1 MRYSYVTLPDEM
13 YVSHTEM
20 YPNGQVSVHFEQY
33 NTPEG
38 IRELDI
44 LVPSLYIQYS
54 RGFSAQMI
62 ESIINYARNNSELI
76 CHLAKVGGFDAACH

>member
-1 MRYSYVTLPDEM
+1 MRYEYVTLPDEL

-44 LVPSLYIQYS
+44 LVPSLHIQFC
-54 RGFSAQMI
+54 RGFSAKYI
-62 ESIINYARNNSELI
+62 DELITYAKNNSNLI
-76 CHLAKVGGFDAACH
+76 CHLAKVGGFDAACN